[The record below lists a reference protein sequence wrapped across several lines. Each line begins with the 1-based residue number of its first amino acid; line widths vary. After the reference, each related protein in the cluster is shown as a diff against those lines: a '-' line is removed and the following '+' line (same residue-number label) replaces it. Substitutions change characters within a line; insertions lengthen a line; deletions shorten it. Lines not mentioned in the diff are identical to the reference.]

1 MDRQVASWKWLK
13 EILLNGKTV
22 SNYVTDS
29 SPSDGESVTYKDL
42 KNNFAVSGK
51 VDDFSNKTDTPSK
64 IYIHQYSK
72 LSTNYELNQVINRE
86 DLSVEGSDKM
96 VTSVTIS
103 TDSSINNGNMDP
115 MGGIVLK
122 ATLNYN
128 TGEQETDTNQS
139 HFSVIKVDNQDSI
152 SQNLYITGTATTSIG
167 NVTVINNQ
175 VNNTQSN
182 KLKSLDVTY
191 TNGTLTKNQ
200 KLSVTQ
206 TYDNLGYFNKGQG
219 TITDGQLGS
228 KVCSNLTDDNW
239 TNNELLDYGSGMLNQ
254 KLDWYITAEKD
265 TKYEQGTRIP
275 NNPVPGGSSNY
286 TGNHTVTDK
295 NISVPFR
302 ISWIKDQADK
312 YDIYESEEYTKE
324 ISCPQDKIQDQT
336 AHDISIDV
344 RHTINYEQPTHKY
357 GKYSILYAEAYP
369 NKFTYN
375 GFPLIIN
382 YSDQTDSISD
392 STAISNSSCTN
403 SRQFISGQSD
413 NPEGTTFLE
422 ATTKLTN
429 RTSDKPL
436 LTVLNQTSFLSPEI
450 CKRDESSNILYD
462 TTGSDTRT
470 LFGDTTEYN
479 YNMHAAIE
487 TKQKYSQLTAENNI
501 EYASN
506 SCITT
511 WPSTRYDLYL
521 VLPYNYQFTTMD
533 QAIADG
539 YLKKINSD
547 IPLSTNNPI
556 IGRDNDGIER
566 HKYEIVGYYRNSV
579 QEFKLENGKAVPT
592 GDSILRKVN
601 YYGELTH
608 NNNVSVTKQFNL
620 VDTTGPAT
628 IHCDRSDITISP
640 TSTST
645 TGSNIFTISFNTSNE
660 TPRDVSGTI
669 TCGDYT
675 MNFSVIDQQNR
686 DTLPY
691 YSAWGHGSFPSSI
704 TRAQIKTAFPDDKN
718 VF

>member
-13 EILLNGKTV
+13 ETLLNGKTV

-42 KNNFAVSGK
+42 KNNFAVPDK

-86 DLSVEGSDKM
+86 DLSIEGSDKM

-103 TDSSINNGNMDP
+103 TDSFINGGNMDP
-115 MGGIVLK
+115 MGGVVLK

-128 TGEQETDTNQS
+128 TGEQETDTDQS
-139 HFSVIKVDNQDSI
+139 HFSVTKVDNQDST
-152 SQNLYITGTATTSIG
+152 SQNLYITGTTSIPIG
-167 NVTVINNQ
+167 NVTVVNNQ
-175 VNNTQSN
+175 INNTQSN
-182 KLKSLDVTY
+182 KSKSLDVTY
-191 TNGTLTKNQ
+191 TNGTTIKNQ
-200 KLSVTQ
+200 TLSIDQ
-206 TYDNLGYFNKGQG
+206 DYDDLGYFNKGQG

-265 TKYEQGTRIP
+265 TKYEQGTIIP
-275 NNPVPGGSSNY
+275 TNTVPGGSSNY
-286 TGNHTVTDK
+286 TGNHNVTDK
-295 NISVPFR
+295 DISVPFR
-302 ISWIKDQADK
+302 ISWLKDQADK
-312 YDIYESEEYTKE
+312 YDIYKSEEYTKE

-382 YSDQTDSISD
+382 HSYQTDSISD
-392 STAISNSSCTN
+392 STAISNPSCTN

-422 ATTKLTN
+422 STTKLVN
-429 RTSDKPL
+429 RASDKPL
-436 LTVLNQTSFLSPEI
+436 LTVLNETSFLSPEM
-450 CKRDESSNILYD
+450 CKRDESNNILYD
-462 TTGSDTRT
+462 TTGADTRT

-479 YNMHAAIE
+479 YNMFAAVK

-501 EYASN
+501 EYASD
-506 SCITT
+506 SCDTI
-511 WPSTRYDLYL
+511 WPGTRYDIYL
-521 VLPYNYQFTTMD
+521 VIPYEYTFTTMD
-533 QAIADG
+533 QAVADG
-539 YLKKINSD
+539 YLSNGGS
-547 IPLSTNNPI
+547 IPLPTDNPI
-556 IGRDNDGIER
+556 IGKDSQGVEH
-566 HKYEIVGYYRNSV
+566 HKYEISSDTNYVDVY
-579 QEFKLENGKAVPT
+579 ELKDGKAEIVST
-592 GDSILRKVN
+592 KRCKAN
-601 YYGELTH
+601 YYGWLTN
-608 NNNVSVTKQFNL
+608 NNNVSVTKSFNL

-645 TGSNIFTISFNTSNE
+645 TGSNTFTISFNISNKA
-660 TPRDVSGTI
+660 PGDVTGTI
-669 TCGDYT
+669 TCGNYT
-675 MNFSVIDQQNR
+675 MNFNVTDQDN
-686 DTLPY
+686 DDSL
-691 YSAWGHGSFPSSI
+691 SAYGDHQGFPDSI
-704 TRAQIKTAFPDDKN
+704 SRSQIKAAGLDRGN